1 MIKLRLPDDMKYH
14 EKLLLNKPYFDKI
27 YIVLV
32 LSLIEIILLTYKKHF
47 ILLKIILLVVA

>member
-1 MIKLRLPDDMKYH
+1 MIKLRLPDDVKYH

-32 LSLIEIILLTYKKHF
+32 LSLIEIFLLTYKKHF